1 MKMKEWKALGLI
13 LLAVALWG
21 CQSGNESAAT
31 DKQEDASAAAVSEDV
46 PNSEVS
52 AAAQS
57 GNKEPSSPSQQEKRA
72 VSRSAARI
80 TDKAPIAPSRR
91 VNRASARPVTPKGM
105 AAHSDFTGAR
115 VGLIQT
121 ANVMGEVD
129 PCG

>member
-13 LLAVALWG
+13 FLAVALWG

-57 GNKEPSSPSQQEKRA
+57 GNKEPSSPSQQEKRGGLE
-72 VSRSAARI
+72 VCGS
-80 TDKAPIAPSRR
+80 
-91 VNRASARPVTPKGM
+91 
-105 AAHSDFTGAR
+105 GAR
-115 VGLIQT
+115 TRLQSLRL
-121 ANVMGEVD
+121 GESIVLLR
-129 PCG
+129 GQ